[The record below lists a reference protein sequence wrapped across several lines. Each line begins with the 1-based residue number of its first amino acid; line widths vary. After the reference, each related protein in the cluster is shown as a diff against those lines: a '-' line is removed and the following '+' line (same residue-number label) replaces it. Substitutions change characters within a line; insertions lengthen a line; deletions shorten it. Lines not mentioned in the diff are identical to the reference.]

1 MSVWL
6 WVIGSVYL
14 AVLALVA
21 YASWKRSQGAEDYLL
36 AGSNIGVGLGFLTY
50 AATLFSTFT
59 LLGMPDFF
67 RSHGVGAWIFLA
79 VSDGAMVFFILW
91 FGFHLRKRIAEK
103 GFRGVAGLMSA
114 CYGSRWAGYVYFAGA
129 FLFLVPYV
137 AIQIRGIAVFLHG
150 AFPEALP
157 VWGWAVAIVA
167 VMLLYSEIGGL
178 KAIIYSDAMQGLLL
192 LLLTWFIAMVCIS
205 RLGGIESMFAQV
217 QAAEPALLSTPGP
230 RGLFTPQFL
239 LASLFGVLFLPAT
252 QPQLTTRLAIMRD
265 ANAMRRMAVGVGI
278 FAILV
283 ILPTIAIGMYGAV
296 LYAAAPQQEY
306 WAGVL
311 LYEQVDVVAA
321 AVIIGLLA
329 AAMSTADSQIFA
341 LGTELRSLMHGEERA
356 MMRRTKLAIGLFAV
370 GAMIFAILS
379 SDELVL
385 LALISFRGT
394 SMLAPMVLAAVLARG
409 RLGGEVIGATA
420 LVLALFLGTEAGVI
434 PTTLGPIRTDLV
446 LLIGLALFTA
456 GSILYRNQRETV

>member
-1 MSVWL
+1 MGIWL
-6 WVIGSVYL
+6 WIIGGVYVAAL
-14 AVLALVA
+14 AVVA
-21 YASWKRSQGAEDYLL
+21 YAAWRRSQGADDYLL

-67 RSHGVGAWIFLA
+67 RVHGVGAWIFLA

-91 FGFHLRKRIAEK
+91 FGFHLRRRIREK

-137 AIQIRGIAVFLHG
+137 AIQIRGVAVFLHG

-167 VMLLYSEIGGL
+167 IMLLYSEIGGL

-192 LLLTWFIAMVCIS
+192 LLLTWFVAAACVS
-205 RLGGIESMFAQV
+205 YFGGIGAMFAEV
-217 QAAEPALLSTPGP
+217 EATEAALLSTPGP
-230 RGLFTPQFL
+230 RELFTPQFL

-265 ANAMRRMAVGVGI
+265 AKAMRRMAVGVGV

-296 LYAAAPQQEY
+296 RYAAAPQQEF

-311 LYEQVDVVAA
+311 IYEQADVVAA
-321 AVIIGLLA
+321 AIIIGLLA

-341 LGTELRSLMHGEERA
+341 LGTELRSLMRGEEQA
-356 MMRRTKLAIGLFAV
+356 VMRRTKLAIGLFAV
-370 GAMIFAILS
+370 GAMVFALLS

-409 RLGGEVIGATA
+409 RLGPEIIAATA
-420 LVLALFLGTEAGVI
+420 LVLALFLSAEAGLI
-434 PTTLGPIRTDLV
+434 PTTLGPIRTDLT
-446 LLIGLALFTA
+446 LLIGLGLFTT
-456 GSILYRNQRETV
+456 GSVLYRNQRVTA